1 MRASYEG
8 RRRRMPR
15 EGRPRPRATRIVA
28 TIASN
33 AEKTGAL
40 AALLDAGVDV
50 VRLNGA
56 HCRPGEIARRVA
68 LVRRLSRSRRAP
80 TGVLLDL
87 GGPKI
92 RLGALPGGTVSLAIG
107 RTVELVPG
115 VASGGGSGAAVRLAV
130 TYPALLVDIDPGADV
145 RLDDGRIRLR
155 VKKRTG
161 RALVATVEVGGR

>member
-8 RRRRMPR
+8 RRRRMAR
-15 EGRPRPRATRIVA
+15 EERLRARATRIVA

-33 AEKTGAL
+33 AEKPGAL
-40 AALLDAGVDV
+40 AALLEAGVDV

-68 LVRRLSRSRRAP
+68 LVRRMSRSRRAP

-92 RLGALPGGTVSLAIG
+92 RLGALPGGAVSLAIG

-115 VASGGGSGAAVRLAV
+115 V
-130 TYPALLVDIDPGADV
+130 
-145 RLDDGRIRLR
+145 
-155 VKKRTG
+155 
-161 RALVATVEVGGR
+161 